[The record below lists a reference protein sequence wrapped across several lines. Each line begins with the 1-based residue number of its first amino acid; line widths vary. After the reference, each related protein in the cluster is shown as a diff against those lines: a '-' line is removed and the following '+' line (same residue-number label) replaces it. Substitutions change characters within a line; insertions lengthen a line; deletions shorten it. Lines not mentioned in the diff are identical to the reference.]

1 MPSSA
6 DPAVVAIAGKAQR
19 RLYDRFSRL
28 AIRRPCS
35 VANVAVA
42 RELAGFL
49 WAALATTNRPCIRPA
64 TPTLTMPPG
73 QEPGTIGEPTL
84 ALCDSHLLKSKS
96 ND

>member
-1 MPSSA
+1 LPSSA

-42 RELAGFL
+42 RELAGFF
-49 WAALATTNRPCIRPA
+49 WAALATTN
-64 TPTLTMPPG
+64 
-73 QEPGTIGEPTL
+73 
-84 ALCDSHLLKSKS
+84 
-96 ND
+96 